1 MNSRREFLKSSA
13 GLAAAIAARPLA
25 GGAQDSAGAS
35 LPKVRFGQY
44 DISRLVVG
52 CNQFY
57 GYSHFNQLLDQLMR
71 EWNTPE
77 RVCDTLRQCEQN
89 GINAFQYGHN
99 DRALS
104 DIQRYRADG
113 GKMLLI
119 ATETTNDP
127 VADTVKRIGPI
138 ALYHHGERTDVLF
151 RAGKMDQVQE
161 YAKKVRQTGVLVGI
175 GTHKP
180 EVVEYVEEH
189 GWDVDFYTLCAYN
202 RTRTPDEL
210 RKLLGVVPLPPSEV
224 YLETDPAVAYR
235 VARQTQKTCFLF
247 KILAAGRVTR
257 SPQSIDEAFATAL
270 ANIKPKDC
278 IVVGMYPRY
287 KDEVKENADRVR
299 QILSSSLPAG
309 LRQAA

>member
-1 MNSRREFLKSSA
+1 MNSRRTFLKS
-13 GLAAAIAARPLA
+13 GLAAALAARPLA
-25 GGAQDSAGAS
+25 GGAQEPVGVS
-35 LPKVRFGQY
+35 LPKVRFGQHE
-44 DISRLVVG
+44 ISRLVAG

-99 DRALS
+99 ERALS
-104 DIQRYRADG
+104 DLERHRSNG

-119 ATETTNDP
+119 ATETSSDP
-127 VADTVKRIGPI
+127 VEATVKRIQPI

-161 YAKKVRQTGVLVGI
+161 YTKKVRQTGVLVGI

-180 EVVEYVEEH
+180 EVVEYVEER

-210 RKLLGVVPLPPSEV
+210 RKMLGVVPLPPSEV
-224 YLETDPAVAYR
+224 YLESDPPVAYR

-247 KILAAGRVTR
+247 KILAAGRLTR

-287 KDEVKENADRVR
+287 KDEVKENANRVR
-299 QILSSSLPAG
+299 QILNSRLPLG
-309 LRQAA
+309 LQRAA

>member
-1 MNSRREFLKSSA
+1 MSSRRAFLKSSA
-13 GLAAAIAARPLA
+13 GLAVAMAASPLA
-25 GGAQDSAGAS
+25 GSGQESVSAA

-44 DISRLVVG
+44 EVSRLVVG

-104 DIQRYRADG
+104 DIGRHRANG

-119 ATETTNDP
+119 ATETTTDP
-127 VADTVKRIGPI
+127 VEESVKRIQPI

-151 RAGKMDQVQE
+151 RSGKMDQVQE
-161 YAKKVRQTGVLVGI
+161 YTKKVRQTGVLVGI

-180 EVVEYVEEH
+180 EVVEYVEER
-189 GWDVDFYTLCAYN
+189 GWDVDFYVLCAYN
-202 RTRTPDEL
+202 RTRTPEEL
-210 RKLLGVVPLPPSEV
+210 RKLLGVLPLPPSEV
-224 YLETDPAVAYR
+224 YLDTDPAVAYR

-247 KILAAGRVTR
+247 KILAAGRLTR
-257 SPQSIDEAFATAL
+257 SPKVIDDAFATAL
-270 ANIKPKDC
+270 ANIKPTDC

-287 KDEVKENADRVR
+287 KDEVKENCERVR
-299 QILSSSLPAG
+299 QILSSSLPAT
-309 LRQAA
+309 LQEAA

>member
-1 MNSRREFLKSSA
+1 MNSRRTFLKS
-13 GLAAAIAARPLA
+13 GLAAALAARPLA
-25 GGAQDSAGAS
+25 GSAQESVGVS
-35 LPKVRFGQY
+35 LPKVRFDQHE
-44 DISRLVVG
+44 ISRLVVG

-71 EWNTPE
+71 DWNTPE

-99 DRALS
+99 ERALS
-104 DIQRYRADG
+104 DLERHRSNG

-119 ATETTNDP
+119 ATETSSDP
-127 VADTVKRIGPI
+127 VEATVKRIQPI

-161 YAKKVRQTGVLVGI
+161 YTKKVRQTGVLVGI

-180 EVVEYVEEH
+180 EVVEYVEER

-210 RKLLGVVPLPPSEV
+210 RKMLGVVPLPPSEV
-224 YLETDPAVAYR
+224 YLESDPPVAYR

-247 KILAAGRVTR
+247 KILAAGRLTR

-287 KDEVKENADRVR
+287 KDEVKENANRVR
-299 QILSSSLPAG
+299 QILNSRLPLG
-309 LRQAA
+309 LQRAA